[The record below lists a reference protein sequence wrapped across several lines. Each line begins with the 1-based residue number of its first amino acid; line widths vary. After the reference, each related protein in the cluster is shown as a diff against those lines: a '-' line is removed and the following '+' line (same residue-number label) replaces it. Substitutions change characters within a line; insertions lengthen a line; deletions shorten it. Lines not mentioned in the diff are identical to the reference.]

1 MKCRS
6 AAKYGLLAKNP
17 NRGLKMGVTPK
28 YFL

>member
-1 MKCRS
+1 MQCRS
-6 AAKYGLLAKNP
+6 AAKYGLMAKNP